1 MIHTEPARNETKHD
15 KGSSEVYKVNSKSLL
30 SQLIRSL
37 HIYEAT
43 LNVHDG
49 DMYLVRGQLTFPL
62 AKTFIH
68 SRRIQFNWWPK
79 IYKDFERIGL
89 RKLKTKSEITQLTS
103 DVFLIH
109 YMRVLAKPL

>member
-15 KGSSEVYKVNSKSLL
+15 KGSSEVYKVNSKVLR

-62 AKTFIH
+62 AKTFILAEYN
-68 SRRIQFNWWPK
+68 SIGGLKFTRTLK
-79 IYKDFERIGL
+79 GLAFES
-89 RKLKTKSEITQLTS
+89 LKQ
-103 DVFLIH
+103 
-109 YMRVLAKPL
+109 RAK